1 MKKKY
6 WILII
11 IIVVLAAV
19 GAWLLFGKR
28 GAAAVQ
34 YRTGKAEMGDLKI
47 VVTAT
52 GTLQAD
58 TTVQVGTQVSGI
70 IDKILVDFNSIVRK
84 GQVVALLDTTYL
96 AAAVE
101 DASSSMYRA
110 QVQVDLTKRNFDR
123 NKQLYDEKVIAQ
135 SDYDQSLS
143 DYETA
148 KASARSAKSALD
160 RAKINLKYATIVAP
174 VSGVVI
180 SRNVD
185 RGQTV
190 AASFS
195 TPTLFAIAND
205 LTKMQV
211 QASIDEADIGK
222 IKVDQEVSFTV
233 DAYPDLI
240 FNGSVRQIRL
250 QPTVLQNVVNY
261 TVIIDVP
268 NPDLKLM
275 PGMTAN
281 ITVKI
286 QEALGVLK
294 IPASALKFWPSQ
306 DDLDQAMKE
315 MPDSTKQMIERMMKF
330 RQRMNSG
337 NGTRTGA
344 TQGGGTGQGGFGG
357 GQGGFGGGQGGFNR
371 SGGQGNP
378 QGIGSEGRRS
388 GNRGHMGLVWV
399 KTLTNKLVPV
409 RVKTGLTD
417 GSYTAVE
424 GGLKEGDE
432 VVIGIIN
439 NQTTATTPQTQ
450 QSPFQP
456 TMPRPGGTGGRG
468 GR

>member
-11 IIVVLAAV
+11 SIVVLAAV
-19 GAWLLFGKR
+19 GAWFLFGKK
-28 GAAAVQ
+28 GTAAIQ
-34 YRTGKAEMGDLKI
+34 WRTGKAEMGDLKV

-70 IDKILVDFNSIVRK
+70 IDKILVDFNSVVKK

-96 AAAVE
+96 AASVE
-101 DASSSMYRA
+101 DAASSMYRA
-110 QVQVDLTKRNFDR
+110 QVQVNLTKRNYDR
-123 NKQLYDEKVIAQ
+123 NKQLFDEKVIAQ

-148 KASARSAKSALD
+148 QGNARSAKSALD

-222 IKVDQEVSFTV
+222 IQNGQDVTFTV
-233 DAYPDLI
+233 DAYPELT
-240 FNGSVRQIRL
+240 FTGTVSQIRL
-250 QPTVLQNVVNY
+250 QPTILQNVVNY

-268 NPDLKLM
+268 NPDKKLM

-294 IPASALKFWPSQ
+294 IPASALKFWPPQ
-306 DDLDQAMKE
+306 DNLDQALKE
-315 MPDSTKQMIERMMKF
+315 MPDSLKQIIEKMIKF
-330 RQRMNSG
+330 RQRMNSQG
-337 NGTRTGA
+337 GTRSAANAGNA
-344 TQGGGTGQGGFGG
+344 GSQSGFGG
-357 GQGGFGGGQGGFNR
+357 GGQGSFGSGQGG
-371 SGGQGNP
+371 SQGRP
-378 QGIGSEGRRS
+378 QGLGTEGRHTNS
-388 GNRGHMGLVWV
+388 GNRGRMGLVWV
-399 KTLTNKLVPV
+399 KTAANKLVAY

-424 GGLKEGDE
+424 GSLKEGDD
-432 VVIGIIN
+432 VIIGIIN
-439 NQTTATTPQTQ
+439 TQTTSTTSTQTQ

-456 TMPRPGGTGGRG
+456 QMPRPGGTGGRG

>member
-6 WILII
+6 WILIA

-19 GAWLLFGKR
+19 GAWFLFGKKD
-28 GAAAVQ
+28 AAAVQ
-34 YRTGKAEMGDLKI
+34 WRTGKVEMGDLRV

-52 GTLQAD
+52 GTLGAD

-110 QVQVDLTKRNFDR
+110 QVQVNLTKRNYDR

-135 SDYDQSLS
+135 FDYDQSLS

-148 KASARSAKSALD
+148 QGNARSAKSALT

-222 IKVDQEVSFTV
+222 ILVGQDVSFTV
-233 DAYPDLI
+233 DAYPELS
-240 FNGSVRQIRL
+240 FNGTVRQIRL
-250 QPTVLQNVVNY
+250 QPVVLQNVVNY

-294 IPASALKFWPSQ
+294 IPASALKFWPTQ
-306 DDLDQAMKE
+306 EILDQALKE
-315 MPDSTKQMIERMMKF
+315 MPDSLKQIIDKMMKF
-330 RQRMNSG
+330 RQRMNSQV
-337 NGTRTGA
+337 GTRTA
-344 TQGGGTGQGGFGG
+344 TNAVGGG
-357 GQGGFGGGQGGFNR
+357 GQSGFGSGQRGVDR
-371 SGGQGNP
+371 SGNQGRPQGQGN
-378 QGIGSEGRRS
+378 EGRH

-399 KTLTNKLVPV
+399 KTAANKLVPV

-417 GSYTAVE
+417 GSFTAVE
-424 GGLKEGDE
+424 GSLKEGDE
-432 VVIGIIN
+432 VVTGIIN
-439 NQTTATTPQTQ
+439 TQTTTTPQTQ

-456 TMPRPGGTGGRG
+456 QRPGGGRG

>member
-6 WILII
+6 WILIA

-19 GAWLLFGKR
+19 GAWFLFGKKS
-28 GAAAVQ
+28 AAAVQ
-34 YRTGKAEMGDLKI
+34 WRTGKAEMGDLRI

-84 GQVVALLDTTYL
+84 GQVVARLDTTYL
-96 AAAVE
+96 AASVE

-110 QVQVDLTKRNFDR
+110 QVQVDLTKRNYDR

-148 KASARSAKSALD
+148 KANARSAKSSLD

-222 IKVDQEVSFTV
+222 IQVGQDVTFTV
-233 DAYPDLI
+233 DAYPELS
-240 FNGSVRQIRL
+240 FSGTVRQIRL
-250 QPTVLQNVVNY
+250 QPVVLQNVVNY

-294 IPASALKFWPSQ
+294 IPASALKFWPPQ
-306 DDLDQAMKE
+306 DNLDEALKE
-315 MPDSTKQMIERMMKF
+315 MPDSLKQIIDRMMKF
-330 RQRMNSG
+330 RQKMNSQT
-337 NGTRTGA
+337 GTRSTANAGS
-344 TQGGGTGQGGFGG
+344 GG
-357 GQGGFGGGQGGFNR
+357 GQGGFGQGGGQGR
-371 SGGQGNP
+371 AQGQ
-378 QGIGSEGRRS
+378 GSEGRHNGGS
-388 GNRGHMGLVWV
+388 RGRMGLVWV
-399 KTLTNKLVPV
+399 KTAANKLVPH

-417 GSYTAVE
+417 GSYTAIE
-424 GGLKEGDE
+424 GNLKEGDE
-432 VVIGIIN
+432 IVIGIIN
-439 NQTTATTPQTQ
+439 TNASTTSTQTQ

-456 TMPRPGGTGGRG
+456 TMPRPGGAGGRG